1 MPSHQ
6 RVADTLSSRRSELAL
21 RVAEKHL
28 AQNPRFIER
37 FGAAGRARC
46 IEDAEFHLQYLSHSL
61 RFATPALFT
70 SYTQWT
76 RQVLERRGIV
86 WSDLQ
91 KNLELLR
98 NELAAELDE
107 EDAKPVREYIDA
119 ALDAD
124 PADAESFLAGTPRE
138 PLARAY
144 VTALLNAD
152 RRAAVAIID
161 EAVRGGVTIREL
173 YLDVFQPVQREIGRL
188 WQNNEI
194 SVAEE
199 HYCTA
204 STQSVMAQFYPRI
217 LATPRVGRKVVV
229 ACVGNELH
237 EIGTRM
243 VADFFEMDGWDG
255 VYIGANTPTGALVEL
270 VCRERPHLVALGV
283 TMTYHL
289 GVASKL
295 IERLRSDERCTD
307 VKIIA
312 GGYVFQ
318 QHAELWRSLG
328 ADGSACDAA
337 AAVAIGNELVDP
349 LLHGSRSQ
357 P

>member
-1 MPSHQ
+1 MQVHEA
-6 RVADTLSSRRSELAL
+6 VAETLSSRRSELAL

-28 AQNPRFIER
+28 AQNPRFVER
-37 FGAAGRARC
+37 FGPIGRVRC
-46 IEDAEFHLQYLSHSL
+46 IEDAEFHLQYLSHAL
-61 RFATPALFT
+61 RFATPALFV

-76 RQVLERRGIV
+76 RQVLEKRAIP

-91 KNLELLR
+91 RNLELLR
-98 NELAAELDE
+98 DELAGELAEDE
-107 EDAKPVREYIDA
+107 GTAVREYIDA
-119 ALDAD
+119 ALAAE
-124 PADAESFLAGTPRE
+124 PADAESFLAATPRE

-144 VTALLNAD
+144 ITALLRAD
-152 RRAAVAIID
+152 RRAAVEIVN
-161 EAVRGGVTIREL
+161 EAVAEGVSIREL
-173 YLDVFQPVQREIGRL
+173 YMHVFTPVQREIGRL

-194 SVAEE
+194 TVAEE

-204 STQSVMAQFYPRI
+204 STQSVMAQFYPQI
-217 LATPRVGRKVVV
+217 LAAPRIGRKVVV

-255 VYIGANTPTGALVEL
+255 VYIGANTPTSALVEL
-270 VCRERPHLVALGV
+270 VCRERPQLVALGI

-289 GVASKL
+289 GIAAKL
-295 IERLRSDERCTD
+295 IERLRGDDRCTN

-312 GGYVFQ
+312 GGYLFQ
-318 QHAELWRSLG
+318 QHPDLWRTLG

-337 AAVAIGNELVDP
+337 SAVTIGNELVDNVMN
-349 LLHGSRSQ
+349 GSGIRK
-357 P
+357 